1 MTKEIFIQDKKADL
15 IINGKLD
22 DIIESVMKNLGLEIP
37 QYDISLDPTRSTD
50 INTREMDWTI
60 PTSRI
65 KEMKILYKKV
75 CTPVKRKRRATF
87 MYEREREPPKY
98 TPKRKEKKQE
108 VKIKKED
115 IGNGSSFSKFDNEQN
130 NVTGLLTPKVE
141 ITTEDSNEAT
151 TCIDAPAEESNV
163 T

>member
-1 MTKEIFIQDKKADL
+1 MTIDLQDKKADL

-22 DIIESVMKNLGLEIP
+22 DVIETVMKNLGLEIP
-37 QYDISLDPTRSTD
+37 EYEFSLDPTRNTD
-50 INTREMDWTI
+50 INSREMDWTI

-87 MYEREREPPKY
+87 MYEREIVPTKY

-108 VKIKKED
+108 FPMKKDE
-115 IGNGSSFSKFDNEQN
+115 IGNNGSSFSNFNNEESN
-130 NVTGLLTPKVE
+130 ANKLPKLE
-141 ITTEDSNEAT
+141 PADDSNEAT
-151 TCIDAPAEESNV
+151 TCLDVPPEESNV